1 MNVLARSISFE
12 SQRVLDK
19 LRLRF
24 VRSILIFAWVLLIV
38 QIVSKAFLGQPPF
51 VFDYVYLMIT
61 SVALLALSRTRYVE
75 LVTNITMLS
84 LLIAIVVFP
93 SANLIFGVGTVAL
106 IGSAVFGHPTVYY
119 TILAV
124 VVSRAVV
131 FELERLS
138 NTYNLLSS
146 LMPYLILVAG
156 MSILLTALRKTVQE
170 LENDS
175 RRTADLLAA
184 NATIGQVISQYLE
197 ITPLLTRSVE
207 IVRERLVYYHVQI
220 FLTDD
225 QNTHAK
231 LAASA
236 GDIGTRLLQQSRQF
250 PLDSKT
256 LIGRAIQAGEAV
268 KWDAR
273 GEEKQTFAQELP
285 NTHSELVVP
294 IIEGD
299 RIIGAL
305 DVHSTQDD
313 AFSQNDVQ
321 TLRVVANQLATAIR
335 NARLFEQQ
343 EQTIRENKRLFL
355 ESETNLREIERLNR
369 QLTKQA
375 WDDYLKGRGVVA
387 GVTWSH
393 KNFKPGAEWSDQMLQ
408 AAQRRRVMSQND
420 PLTNKRIISVPV
432 ELRGEVM
439 GAIEIETDDGVLVS
453 DTVDMLQAISQR
465 LAISLDN
472 ARLFEETQ
480 EATAQEQRI
489 SEIVSGYQ
497 SAESIEDLLQ
507 ITLQGLTEAL
517 GAEQGA
523 IRLGNV
529 PSQNGQNGMS
539 SNGMNGGNHA

>member
-1 MNVLARSISFE
+1 
-12 SQRVLDK
+12 
-19 LRLRF
+19 
-24 VRSILIFAWVLLIV
+24 
-38 QIVSKAFLGQPPF
+38 
-51 VFDYVYLMIT
+51 
-61 SVALLALSRTRYVE
+61 
-75 LVTNITMLS
+75 
-84 LLIAIVVFP
+84 
-93 SANLIFGVGTVAL
+93 
-106 IGSAVFGHPTVYY
+106 
-119 TILAV
+119 
-124 VVSRAVV
+124 
-131 FELERLS
+131 
-138 NTYNLLSS
+138 
-146 LMPYLILVAG
+146 
-156 MSILLTALRKTVQE
+156 
-170 LENDS
+170 
-175 RRTADLLAA
+175 
-184 NATIGQVISQYLE
+184 
-197 ITPLLTRSVE
+197 
-207 IVRERLVYYHVQI
+207 
-220 FLTDD
+220 
-225 QNTHAK
+225 
-231 LAASA
+231 
-236 GDIGTRLLQQSRQF
+236 
-250 PLDSKT
+250 
-256 LIGRAIQAGEAV
+256 
-268 KWDAR
+268 
-273 GEEKQTFAQELP
+273 
-285 NTHSELVVP
+285 VP

-305 DVHSTQDD
+305 DIHSTQND
-313 AFSQNDVQ
+313 AFAQNDVQ

-375 WDDYLKGRGVVA
+375 WDDYLRGRGVVA
-387 GVTWSH
+387 GVTWSQ

-408 AAQRRRVMSQND
+408 AAQRRRVMSQKD
-420 PLTNKRIISVPV
+420 PASNKRVISVPV

-529 PSQNGQNGMS
+529 PSQNGQNGAS
-539 SNGMNGGNHA
+539 HNGVNGGNHA